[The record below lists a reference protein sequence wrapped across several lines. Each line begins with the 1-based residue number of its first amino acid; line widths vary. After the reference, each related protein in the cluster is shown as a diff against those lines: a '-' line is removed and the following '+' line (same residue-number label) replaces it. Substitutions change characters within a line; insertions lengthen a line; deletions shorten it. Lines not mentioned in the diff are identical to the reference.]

1 MAPSLESQP
10 SVPSRSNQTGLATL
24 ATVTA
29 EEAVEHDHLVDAWRV
44 AALYEHAPKVL
55 AANVVNAAVV
65 TAVLWNRV
73 DLVTLVSWFGA
84 MVVMVATRAAQGR
97 HFRKGSP
104 ASNTAQWARRFTMGS
119 LASGVLW
126 GGGALLL
133 FTPGDPAPQVL
144 LAFVLGGM
152 GAGASSSVASHLPA
166 FYAFLMPALLPLSF
180 RFATQGGAFHWG
192 MAVML
197 GLFALLV
204 TMIGRTTNGRLVE
217 SYRLSL
223 VNELLVRRLGDAHRE
238 LETTN
243 VALEDRVE
251 TRTRELLEQRRGREE
266 AEKRLHQAQRLQ
278 AVGRLS
284 GGIAHEFNNLLT
296 VVVNSLEV
304 IDAQTDPDGLPE
316 LVRQA
321 RDAALRGGDL
331 TRSLLAFSR
340 REPMRSEIVVV
351 GDAIERLTS
360 TIVGST
366 LPQSIVLELSGLES
380 RSCAAVDPAL
390 LEAAVLNLVLNARD
404 SMPEG
409 GTLTLTLGR
418 QTLEGQPPLADGQYI
433 EIAVCDTGVGIDSA
447 TLERVL
453 EPFFTTKGDGGT
465 GLGLS
470 MVYGFA
476 EQSGGGIRIESTPG
490 VGTQARLLLPQV
502 DAPPQSTGDAV
513 EGTLEGHGEMV
524 LLVEDDPFVRELTLR
539 SLESLGYET
548 LEADSADKALELLA
562 ENEAV
567 ALVMTDVVMPGA
579 MDGIGLAREVGTRYP
594 HLPVVLASGYSDA
607 PTDPGPHRR
616 LAKPYRRDELAKT
629 LASALS
635 RG

>member
-1 MAPSLESQP
+1 MS
-10 SVPSRSNQTGLATL
+10 SNETALATL
-24 ATVTA
+24 ATVT
-29 EEAVEHDHLVDAWRV
+29 EDEAVGHDRQVDAWRI

-65 TAVLWNRV
+65 TAVLWRRV
-73 DLVTLVSWFGA
+73 DSTTLLAWFLA
-84 MVVMVATRAAQGR
+84 MVAMVAVRGVLGNG
-97 HFRKGSP
+97 FRSGGSP
-104 ASNTAQWARRFTMGS
+104 SDTLRWARRFTIGS
-119 LASGVLW
+119 LASGLLW

-166 FYAFLMPALLPLSF
+166 FYAFLVPALLPLSI
-180 RFATQGGAFHWG
+180 RFAAQGGAFHWG
-192 MAVML
+192 MAAML

-204 TMIGRTTNGRLVE
+204 TMIGRTTHGTLVK

-223 VNELLVRRLGDAHRE
+223 ANESLVRRLGDAHRE
-238 LETTN
+238 LADTN
-243 VALEDRVE
+243 VALEGRVE
-251 TRTRELLEQRRGREE
+251 VRTRELLEQRRGREE

-321 RDAALRGGDL
+321 KDAALRGGDL

-340 REPMRSEIVVV
+340 REPMRSEVVVV
-351 GDAIERLTS
+351 GDTVRRLTS
-360 TIVGST
+360 AIVGAT
-366 LPQSIVLELSGLES
+366 LPDSIVLELAGLES
-380 RSCAAVDPAL
+380 RSCSAVDPAL

-404 SMPEG
+404 AMSDG
-409 GTLTLTLGR
+409 GTLTISIGLKTV
-418 QTLEGQPPLADGQYI
+418 EGQPPLADGAYV
-433 EIAVCDTGVGIDSA
+433 EVTVGDTGVGIEPA

-453 EPFFTTKGDGGT
+453 EPFFTTKAEGGT

-476 EQSGGGIRIESTPG
+476 EQSGGTIQIDSTPG

-502 DAPPQSTGDAV
+502 EASPASDRDSQDTVPPG
-513 EGTLEGHGEMV
+513 GGELI
-524 LLVEDDPFVRELTLR
+524 LLVEDDPFVRALTLR
-539 SLESLGYET
+539 SLESLGYKT
-548 LEADSADKALELLA
+548 LQAESADAALELLA
-562 ENEAV
+562 ARAEIE
-567 ALVMTDVVMPGA
+567 LVMTDVVMPGS
-579 MDGIGLAREVGTRYP
+579 MDGIALAREVKTHYP
-594 HLPVVLASGYSDA
+594 HLPVVLASGYSDT
-607 PTDPGPHRR
+607 PTNPQAHHC
-616 LAKPYRRDELAKT
+616 LAKPYQRAELART
-629 LASALS
+629 LKLAL